1 MKKGAIEQLKYDK
14 RLQTRSQWLKPA
26 DRDHM
31 EAALPDEASKAAGPE
46 QAGQGDAA
54 QPEAPATP
62 EA

>member
-1 MKKGAIEQLKYDK
+1 MQQGALEKLKYDK
-14 RLQTRSQWLKPA
+14 RLQHRSKWLKPA
-26 DRDHM
+26 DREQM
-31 EAALPDEASKAAGPE
+31 EATLPDVASKAAGPE

>member
-1 MKKGAIEQLKYDK
+1 MEQGTLEKLKYDK
-14 RLQTRSQWLKPA
+14 RLHTRSEWLKPA
-26 DRDHM
+26 DREKM
-31 EAALPDEASKAAGPE
+31 EAALPDVASKAAGPE